1 MIPIDIHEVSEESNI
16 NRCGTKLD
24 AISVSAYRYW
34 CTCYVFIIYSQYLHH
49 IFLYFNRVSWV
60 KVYGTMYTKKTVI
73 AVSLIRGQ
81 LTFGEIVDVFVVD
94 SNSVIFYYE
103 QLCVLSYVHHFN
115 AYKVQRSN
123 VFAYVK
129 QEDMADSHPA
139 GLHTG
144 FGDNSQDIFVVLKYH
159 IDCMLE

>member
-1 MIPIDIHEVSEESNI
+1 MLCVHYIFTVSTS
-16 NRCGTKLD
+16 
-24 AISVSAYRYW
+24 
-34 CTCYVFIIYSQYLHH
+34 H

-94 SNSVIFYYE
+94 SNTVIFYYE

-115 AYKVQRSN
+115 AYKVQHSN

-129 QEDMADSHPA
+129 QEDMADSHPL
-139 GLHTG
+139 GLHAG
-144 FGDNSQDIFVVLKYH
+144 FGDNLQDIFVVLKYR